1 MMMMV
6 AAMFGDGAFRP
17 GYKRG
22 AQNVLPASQHQIV
35 RPLRALLSKA
45 QFRDHSVIVRV
56 RIYI

>member
-1 MMMMV
+1 MV
-6 AAMFGDGAFRP
+6 AMFGDGAFRP